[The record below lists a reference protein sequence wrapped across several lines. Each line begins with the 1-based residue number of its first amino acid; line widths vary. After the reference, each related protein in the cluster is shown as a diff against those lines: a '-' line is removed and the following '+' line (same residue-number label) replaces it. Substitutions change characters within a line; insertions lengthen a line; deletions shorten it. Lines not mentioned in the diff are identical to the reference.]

1 MNHEKAIKLG
11 FVDQC
16 LDFML
21 NTTRSNW
28 GILNKKTTWHVFVI
42 KTVVATVFREALRE
56 AKEEMGWFGG
66 C

>member
-1 MNHEKAIKLG
+1 
-11 FVDQC
+11 
-16 LDFML
+16 ML

-42 KTVVATVFREALRE
+42 KVVVATVFREALRE
-56 AKEEMGWFGG
+56 AKEEMRWLGG